1 MALPQ
6 DTCLAPDPALRSSS
20 QHPSVLS
27 WPSQTFPGLS
37 DSAHVSVLTSSK
49 TDVIL
54 DSSVTFRCIDFS
66 RYLPTQRVLVM
77 TYSVSI
83 SMYLFSLILNV
94 YSLFYICLCAYVEGH
109 TCHGVHVE
117 VRGQLL
123 ALCIWLQKYQVEYI
137 PLGICLAS
145 SWPLQNL
152 LRHHLFW
159 APF

>member
-1 MALPQ
+1 MALPLE
-6 DTCLAPDPALRSSS
+6 TCLSPDPAPRSCS

-27 WPSQTFPGLS
+27 WPSQTFPGLL
-37 DSAHVSVLTSSK
+37 DSAHVSVLASSK

-66 RYLPTQRVLVM
+66 QFLPTQSALV
-77 TYSVSI
+77 TPSSVPI
-83 SMYLFSLILNV
+83 STYLFSSILNV
-94 YSLFYICLCAYVEGH
+94 YSLFYICLHAYVEVH

-123 ALCIWLQKYQVEYI
+123 ALCIWLQRYQVEYS

-145 SWPLQNL
+145 SRPLQNL
-152 LRHHLFW
+152 PRHHLFW